1 MFLWKTKVL
10 LYLWTQQLQANAT
23 DRQDCASTSP
33 CRVNIFTEILGAP
46 PRMYPLLR
54 ESEN

>member
-1 MFLWKTKVL
+1 MVVQGK
-10 LYLWTQQLQANAT
+10 
-23 DRQDCASTSP
+23 RQDCASTSP